1 MNILAINAEEK
12 VPLNYE
18 YARHKKN
25 EATLPLSGGPLVL
38 FLARQSF
45 SFSVSCVLGKNQRLT
60 GQIEHALHTVYKH
73 HQAPLHGNSDK
84 FCDLE

>member
-25 EATLPLSGGPLVL
+25 EATLPLSDGPLVL
-38 FLARQSF
+38 FKHYKAFF
-45 SFSVSCVLGKNQRLT
+45 SLSLVSWVRTRDGLDR
-60 GQIEHALHTVYKH
+60 
-73 HQAPLHGNSDK
+73 
-84 FCDLE
+84 